1 MGWRD
6 RRRGGYSALPCSDLV
21 SIPLVAA
28 CKLILSLL
36 LGSRKRHILA
46 MLERKASSPPH
57 PFPLKHHRT
66 LKKKMSQF
74 LVRE

>member
-6 RRRGGYSALPCSDLV
+6 RRRGGYSALPFSDLV

-36 LGSRKRHILA
+36 LGSRKCHILA
-46 MLERKASSPPH
+46 PLERKESSPPH

-66 LKKKMSQF
+66 LKKNVPIFS
-74 LVRE
+74 